1 MIPLSSRDNP
11 LVKRARALAHSA
23 RDRRKLG
30 QTVLDGAH
38 LIGAALD
45 AGMALDALLVS
56 ERGQGSEEHRA
67 LLARA
72 PAGCTVAC
80 LPDAL
85 FAQISAVDAPSGL
98 MALIDTPAVAPP
110 QALTG
115 SVLVLDGVQDSGNLG
130 ALLRTAAAAGIR
142 SALLSPECANAWS
155 PRVLRAAI
163 GAHFAVSVFE
173 GCDLVALLRAYRDA
187 IIVTALGDDATPLF
201 DAVLRTD
208 VAWVFGAEGG
218 GVSAPVQAL
227 ATRRVQ
233 IPMPGAME
241 SLNVAAAAA
250 VCLFEQV
257 RQRQR

>member
-130 ALLRTAAAAGIR
+130 ALLRTAAAFGAKSTPLSLVTR
-142 SALLSPECANAWS
+142 LPSAL
-155 PRVLRAAI
+155 
-163 GAHFAVSVFE
+163 
-173 GCDLVALLRAYRDA
+173 VA
-187 IIVTALGDDATPLF
+187 
-201 DAVLRTD
+201 
-208 VAWVFGAEGG
+208 
-218 GVSAPVQAL
+218 
-227 ATRRVQ
+227 
-233 IPMPGAME
+233 
-241 SLNVAAAAA
+241 
-250 VCLFEQV
+250 
-257 RQRQR
+257 